1 MLVCCSAT
9 GTDETMST
17 RAAVAL
23 IIFRR
28 PDLTRRVFQRIAEA
42 KPPKL
47 FIIADGPVL
56 ERTGEAE
63 KCAAARAAVED
74 VDWDCDVVR
83 DYSPTN
89 MGPWRRIASGITAA
103 FQQVEELVVL
113 EDDCLPDPTF
123 FRFCDEL
130 LERYRD
136 DERVMH
142 IAGNHFHPQS
152 PRSIPYSYSFA
163 WHNIAWGY
171 ATWRRAW
178 QHFDLAVPTW
188 PELKNTDFLDQVVEH
203 PYAVRHY
210 REVFDQLY
218 GQPGEFDGYDW
229 AWSFACWSQGG
240 LSILPDTTLVQ
251 NVGFGPDST
260 HFQNASNDFRAALR
274 AGPMS
279 FPLRHPPYVVRDR
292 AADAYIIDR
301 VFVQGHEP
309 PLAKRIL
316 QAGLPTPVYRAGARA
331 VSLIRTARERSMRA
345 SERVRSVNLRPGG
358 EL

>member
-1 MLVCCSAT
+1 
-9 GTDETMST
+9 MST

-28 PDLTRRVFQRIAEA
+28 PDLTRRVFQRIAEV

-178 QHFDLAVPTW
+178 QHFDLAVPAW
-188 PELKNTDFLDQVVEH
+188 PELK
-203 PYAVRHY
+203 
-210 REVFDQLY
+210 
-218 GQPGEFDGYDW
+218 
-229 AWSFACWSQGG
+229 
-240 LSILPDTTLVQ
+240 
-251 NVGFGPDST
+251 
-260 HFQNASNDFRAALR
+260 
-274 AGPMS
+274 
-279 FPLRHPPYVVRDR
+279 
-292 AADAYIIDR
+292 
-301 VFVQGHEP
+301 
-309 PLAKRIL
+309 
-316 QAGLPTPVYRAGARA
+316 
-331 VSLIRTARERSMRA
+331 
-345 SERVRSVNLRPGG
+345 
-358 EL
+358 